1 MAYCS
6 RALHRESS
14 DHVSQDFSARNT
26 DEDQVMLAFFDTL
39 VQRELESWST
49 VDNQSSSSSSSDT
62 STERSEVTSA
72 TEEPSDEEREPDQDP
87 QPEQDQE
94 QDNEQDVDTPN
105 VSELSWQTHPN
116 RIFYLIAKKRRAL
129 LQLAVRGTTGQ
140 PRNVDQ
146 LLQRLLSE
154 QKQVATQARISD
166 WLEETHRIFRDDE
179 LPTTSA
185 EAAAREQR
193 RRACD
198 QLSRSPRRAPEL
210 KSGEFGYLG
219 FNIKYQKHIFKFGSK
234 RLVFAF
240 ALRRSPPDTQQ
251 PRVDIQ
257 W

>member
-1 MAYCS
+1 MAQIILFTPQLWSPFAQQGWEGSLTQAETMAYCS

-116 RIFYLIAKKRRAL
+116 RIFYLIAKKRGAL

-140 PRNVDQ
+140 PRNVVCS
-146 LLQRLLSE
+146 LF
-154 QKQVATQARISD
+154 
-166 WLEETHRIFRDDE
+166 WL
-179 LPTTSA
+179 
-185 EAAAREQR
+185 
-193 RRACD
+193 
-198 QLSRSPRRAPEL
+198 
-210 KSGEFGYLG
+210 
-219 FNIKYQKHIFKFGSK
+219 
-234 RLVFAF
+234 
-240 ALRRSPPDTQQ
+240 
-251 PRVDIQ
+251 
-257 W
+257 